1 MKKNRILLIAM
12 LLIFMI
18 PYKGVAQEDKTVT
31 LTVSA
36 QGQTLSEAKQNAL
49 RDAIEQ
55 AFGTFISSNTE
66 ILNDELVKD
75 EIVSVSNG
83 NIQDYEVISEVELP
97 NGSYATTLKATVSIT
112 KLTSFA
118 ESKGVSVEFKGS
130 LFAFNVNQQI
140 LNEKNETKAIEG
152 MVKILKNIADR
163 SFDFTIKPSDPFSL
177 NSSNENWRIPLE
189 IKIRTNKNILLF
201 KGFLFETLKG
211 ISLSK
216 SEVNNYISLG
226 KKIYPI
232 SLAIEDEEIFY
243 AVLRTEKSMSSII
256 SSIYYFNHSLFSF
269 HIENGIEEWKIQS
282 KPGQIKSIYDKN
294 FRLFLRIG
302 NNGGDWRGY
311 NKNSVIYTGGGSRK
325 GKRLILDHNDWYNTS
340 NIWNGSYRENITGL
354 GSKDFLTNF
363 KKVIEKYSS
372 DSQYSFVKDLEYN
385 IQNGMSGLVISFIG
399 INEGTD
405 VVTIYFDDLRTLNE
419 INKISKY
426 TITSNYENKSKVS
439 DKSNKSTPSKA
450 PISNEASS
458 KSISKSSASK
468 TFRIKIQKNRI
479 NINIR
484 KKPIDGALV
493 GKVSGGEFY
502 TVSDVLD
509 IEKPIYLLKDDMI
522 LTDFKTGEK
531 VEKPIDFKLSNVRE
545 NDNNTYYA
553 ELINIDKSINKVF
566 IDKNKV
572 KIGYNSWFYLE
583 ELKGWIYSVF
593 CEKIK

>member
-1 MKKNRILLIAM
+1 MKKNRILLIAI

-36 QGQTLSEAKQNAL
+36 QGQTISEAKQNAL

-83 NIQDYEVISEVELP
+83 NIQDYEVISEIELP
-97 NGSYATTLKATVSIT
+97 DGDYATTLKATVSVT
-112 KLTSFA
+112 KLTSFV

-201 KGFLFETLKG
+201 KGFLYETLKG

-340 NIWNGSYRENITGL
+340 NIWNGSYYENITGL

-405 VVTIYFDDLRTLNE
+405 VVTISFDDLRTLDE

-426 TITSNYENKSKVS
+426 TITSNYENKSKIS

-450 PISNEASS
+450 TISNETLS
-458 KSISKSSASK
+458 KSISKSSTLK
-468 TFRIKIQKNRI
+468 TFRIKIQKNRT

-484 KKPIDGALV
+484 KKPINGAVV

-553 ELINIDKSINKVF
+553 ELINVDKTVNKVF

-572 KIGYNSWFYLE
+572 KIEYNNWFYLE
-583 ELKGWIYSVF
+583 EMKGWIYSVF
-593 CEKIK
+593 CEKI